1 MSYSGG
7 CFCKAVRYRA
17 TRIFD
22 AGYCH
27 CSVCRRISGAAAVCW
42 FNVREE
48 DFALLQGRPRALR
61 SSAHFTRWF
70 CADCGT
76 HLYGTDAGP
85 APASVGSRLVSA
97 MLGTLDDPAAV
108 APRLH
113 QWWGSRLPWFEQC
126 LALPRHETGQVP
138 HPDRRGTPPPN

>member
-48 DFALLQGRPRALR
+48 DFALLQGRP
-61 SSAHFTRWF
+61 H
-70 CADCGT
+70 
-76 HLYGTDAGP
+76 
-85 APASVGSRLVSA
+85 A

-113 QWWGSRLPWFEQC
+113 QWWGSRVPWFEQC